1 MPSAIRLMTPFFNIY
16 GTLLLAGGAIKSS
29 WYFLWSGGSLSRAAG
44 TALVALGAIVVA
56 TGGTLTRL
64 NVPETLYLTELIG
77 LLFIFAGFYFSN
89 RPVKKFMAEP
99 EEIAIRRKKVT
110 RLGVSAG
117 VIFLFGL
124 VISLPILP
132 WTMGIVTDVKHV
144 YMDNLPVDNRGAYLI
159 TSLGVMQL
167 YSWYVEPEEFPQDAP
182 MLDAA
187 SIQSIAVVQKQF
199 DVPDNYQLYD
209 MTTAQ
214 IVPWKS
220 FQKNGMQMILTP
232 SSLSPGDYE
241 LVAPTDSMFGGDTMH
256 FFTLQ

>member
-1 MPSAIRLMTPFFNIY
+1 MERWQPF
-16 GTLLLAGGAIKSS
+16 AGSRNG
-29 WYFLWSGGSLSRAAG
+29 SGG
-44 TALVALGAIVVA
+44 VGAIVVD

-64 NVPETLYLTELIG
+64 NIPESLYITELLG
-77 LLFIFAGFYFSN
+77 LLFIFTGFYFSN
-89 RPVKKFMAEP
+89 RPAKKLMPRP

-110 RLGVSAG
+110 QWGVSAG

-132 WTMGIVTDVKHV
+132 WTMGIVTDAKHV
-144 YMDNLPVDNRGAYLI
+144 YTDNLPADNRGAYLF

-182 MLDAA
+182 ILDVT
-187 SIQSIAVVQKQF
+187 SFQSVAVVQKQF
-199 DVPDNYQLYD
+199 DVPDNYRLYD

-232 SSLSPGDYE
+232 GSLSPGDYE

-256 FFTLQ
+256 FFSLQ